1 MLYLLLTIV
10 LNTILFAFFKIFP
23 KYGIDNLQAI
33 VANYFTCVIT
43 GCIFL
48 GGIPIGAQSFEQEWL
63 PWSMAQ
69 GIGFI
74 TIFNLIAW
82 RTGKEGMT
90 TVTVANK
97 LSLVIP
103 VIFAYYLYSEQITIG
118 KIAGILLA
126 APAVYLTT
134 KTKNKEEGDKS
145 GFGSHIFW
153 IALLFVG
160 SGLLDTGV
168 KYAEQTFLKDDSAQM
183 AYTIHVFAT
192 AAVAGSLVILV
203 LRLMGKIKLQAKNLL
218 AGVLLGIPNFFSL
231 YYLIKMLNSGW
242 LQSSAAIPVNN
253 IGIVLLSAVV
263 AILFFKE
270 KAGVARYI
278 GLAFSIIAILFIAL
292 SDLNGA

>member
-10 LNTILFAFFKIFP
+10 LNTILFAFFKVFP
-23 KYGIDNLQAI
+23 KYGVDNLQAI

-48 GGIPIGAQSFEQEWL
+48 GDVPIGAQSIEQEWL

-103 VIFAYYLYSEQITIG
+103 VIFAYYFYSEEINVG
-118 KIAGILLA
+118 KIAGIFLA

-134 KTKNKEEGDKS
+134 KTKDREEAKG
-145 GFGSHIFW
+145 GFGNHIFW
-153 IALLFVG
+153 IAILFVG

-168 KYAEQTFLKDDSAQM
+168 KYAEQTFLKDDTAQM

-192 AAVAGSLVILV
+192 AAVAGSVVIIV
-203 LRLMGKIKLQAKNLL
+203 LRLLGKIKLEAKNIL
-218 AGVLLGIPNFFSL
+218 AGIMLGVPNFFSL

-242 LQSSAAIPVNN
+242 MQSSAAIPVNN
-253 IGIVLLSAVV
+253 IGIVLLSAVI

-270 KAGVARYI
+270 KAGMGRYI
-278 GLAFSIIAILFIAL
+278 GLALSVIAILFIAL
-292 SDLNGA
+292 SDLHGA